1 MTVLATRIAAIGLS
15 DDHILARAPDEVLT
29 VRKAVQ
35 STLRATSLSP
45 HGDLGATIV
54 ATSIKS
60 PLGLVRTLLA
70 LDGRVRGILML
81 APTLPSEALST
92 LMADVAATALV
103 SDRADLEGAIA
114 PEAIA
119 TEDGSAGRRE
129 ASIAATTWF
138 MTTSGTTGIPKVV
151 HHTLESLSRSI
162 RMPRPDGRAPVWGLL
177 YEPSR
182 FAGLQ
187 VVLQALLGGGTL
199 VAPEPDAAWSQR
211 LAFLKECGCTHLSAT
226 PTLWRKLLMSSEADG
241 QSLRQITLGGE
252 IADASVLK
260 ALAAKYPQARITHIY
275 ASTEVGV
282 GFSVN
287 DGLPGFPVRFLEEPP
302 PTGAALKIVDDM
314 LWVRPPGAPLDQ
326 AVASHIVHDAEG
338 YVRTSDRV
346 TVDGDRVTFLG
357 RESTT
362 VNIGGAKI
370 QLEDVEKVVNEH
382 PGVAA
387 CSVAAQANP
396 IVGALLALTV
406 VPHERPANL
415 TVFRGEIKLWC
426 KTHLPREAQPVSI
439 TVAESIPLTAA
450 GKISRVKAL

>member
-29 VRKAVQ
+29 VRKAVR

-103 SDRADLEGAIA
+103 SDRADIEGA
-114 PEAIA
+114 
-119 TEDGSAGRRE
+119 
-129 ASIAATTWF
+129 
-138 MTTSGTTGIPKVV
+138 TSGTTGIPKVV
-151 HHTLESLSRSI
+151 HHTLESLGRSI

-287 DGLPGFPVRFLEEPP
+287 DGLPGFPVRFLEETPT
-302 PTGAALKIVDDM
+302 TGAALKIVDDM

-326 AVASHIVHDAEG
+326 AVAAHIVHDAEG